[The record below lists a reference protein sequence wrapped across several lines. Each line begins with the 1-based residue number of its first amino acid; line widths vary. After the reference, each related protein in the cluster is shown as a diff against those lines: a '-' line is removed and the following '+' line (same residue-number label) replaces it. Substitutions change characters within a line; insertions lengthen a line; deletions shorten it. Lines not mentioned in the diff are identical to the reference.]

1 MSTKNTP
8 VTPEVGMGVTFGAG
22 SDRYPGTISRVSDS
36 GKTFWYK
43 RDDFRRTD
51 NNGFSEM
58 QEYDITP
65 NPNGAEHRVSLT
77 KRGWREVGGGSIGV
91 GFRRAY
97 MDPHF

>member
-1 MSTKNTP
+1 MSDKKTP
-8 VTPEVGMGVTFGAG
+8 IVPEVGMGVTFGAG

-51 NNGFSEM
+51 SNGYGGQ

-65 NPNGAEHRVSLT
+65 NPDNGEYRVSLT
-77 KRGWREVGGGSIGV
+77 KRGWKEIGGGLIGV

-97 MDPHF
+97 QDPHF